1 MPAAVLAAQAASKAP
16 PRLSTRAKLIILT
29 AVMASLL
36 EIIDTSIV
44 NVAIPTM
51 MGNLGAT
58 LDEISWVV
66 TGYIIANAIVLPIA
80 SWISQQVGRKLY
92 YTSCI
97 LLFTA
102 ASVACGMAPN
112 LAHARRLPRA
122 CRVSPAARFF
132 PLRRR

>member
-1 MPAAVLAAQAASKAP
+1 MVGKI
-16 PRLSTRAKLIILT
+16 STRSKLLIVT

-51 MGNLGAT
+51 MGNLGTT
-58 LDEISWVV
+58 LENISWVV

-80 SWISQQVGRKLY
+80 GWLGMQIGRKTY
-92 YTSCI
+92 YTGCI

-102 ASVACGMAPN
+102 ASVGCGLAPN
-112 LAHARRLPRA
+112 LIVLVLFRVLQGLAGGALLPTSQA
-122 CRVSPAARFF
+122 LIQEAF
-132 PLRRR
+132 PREKAG